1 MLVLAGILPDFR
13 LQSPDG
19 DSATTIAVTAAVGAG
34 VFGVLSALA
43 WPLLVRLLLLVPALV
58 LGLLVFFLNGS
69 LLLLALRLNPSGQ
82 SEAAPETAVIVA
94 AVMSAVASATGGA
107 LAVRDDDAYRRRL
120 YRLADRRRRGGP
132 ACPSAHGTV
141 FLQLDGV
148 GHDVLVAAVG
158 KGLMP
163 TIARWLGH
171 DTGHD
176 AGQKAG
182 QHGMEHGSRH
192 GVREHAGR
200 GAGHGMAHGAGNG
213 AGLGPGHGMAHGTG
227 DGAGLGAGR
236 GVARGAGDSAG
247 LGAGHDV
254 EDGAGHAVGQ
264 GSGDDAGHSA
274 VHRAA
279 HGMARGAGDGAG
291 LGPGHGMAYGAGDG
305 AGHAVGPGSGD
316 GAGHDTMHRAGHGMR
331 SLVPGHGAVEDAG
344 RGTGHGDAHGTGH
357 HPGHSTAHGPG
368 TGPAYGLRA
377 STAHGP
383 DASTAPGP
391 GTSSAHGPGPGSA
404 HGRGPG
410 PGHLPGQSSRPR
422 PRPTHRLTPWRTDWS
437 SQTGASQ
444 LGILHGSNHDVPAFR
459 WYEKETREVM
469 VCNRPTSAAE
479 LQRRAVERTGDGG
492 LLSADGASRGN
503 LFGGGADEQALVLS
517 IATRRR
523 SPANR
528 SRAGYFAYFSDPAN
542 AVRTALSFVAEAAR
556 EVGQSTRARL
566 RKERPRVARGGLY
579 PFIRAFAT
587 VVERDVVV
595 AAVMGD
601 LLAGRTAV
609 YADLVAYDE
618 VAHHSG
624 PLGRD
629 AEQVLARL
637 DRSLALIEKVAEHA
651 PRPYRIVVLS
661 DHGQS
666 PGETFRARYGLTLGD
681 LVRAGCGLPVPRR
694 AERTHSGAEARAAVR
709 AALRRP
715 VEEGDERHRPTPDSE
730 PVVLASGNL
739 GLVSFPDV
747 PHRMSKEEMDAR
759 HPALLTT
766 LANHPGIGFL
776 LVRSEEHGGV
786 VLGPYG
792 TEIPVDRLDEE
803 PGPLAGFGPG
813 AVEAVRRTHSFP
825 HTADIMVNSF
835 HDPADGEVLSF
846 EEQIGSHGGL
856 GGAQAKPFLLSPLA
870 LSAPVADGE
879 DLIGA
884 EHVHRVLR
892 RWLRESDGPQVPLE
906 PAREERAA

>member
-1 MLVLAGILPDFR
+1 MGEGRWRRAVSQAGRSVAVWGVSTVTMLVLAGILPDFR

-19 DSATTIAVTAAVGAG
+19 DSATTIAVTAAAGAG

-132 ACPSAHGTV
+132 ACPATHGTV
-141 FLQLDGV
+141 FVQLDGV
-148 GHDVLVAAVG
+148 GHDVLAAAVG

-163 TIARWLGH
+163 TVAKWLGARP
-171 DTGHD
+171 DT
-176 AGQKAG
+176 
-182 QHGMEHGSRH
+182 
-192 GVREHAGR
+192 
-200 GAGHGMAHGAGNG
+200 
-213 AGLGPGHGMAHGTG
+213 
-227 DGAGLGAGR
+227 
-236 GVARGAGDSAG
+236 
-247 LGAGHDV
+247 
-254 EDGAGHAVGQ
+254 
-264 GSGDDAGHSA
+264 
-274 VHRAA
+274 AA
-279 HGMARGAGDGAG
+279 
-291 LGPGHGMAYGAGDG
+291 
-305 AGHAVGPGSGD
+305 
-316 GAGHDTMHRAGHGMR
+316 
-331 SLVPGHGAVEDAG
+331 
-344 RGTGHGDAHGTGH
+344 
-357 HPGHSTAHGPG
+357 
-368 TGPAYGLRA
+368 
-377 STAHGP
+377 
-383 DASTAPGP
+383 
-391 GTSSAHGPGPGSA
+391 
-404 HGRGPG
+404 
-410 PGHLPGQSSRPR
+410 
-422 PRPTHRLTPWRTDWS
+422 RPTHRLTPWRTDWS

-444 LGILHGSNHDVPAFR
+444 LGILHGSNFDVPAFR
-459 WYEKETREVM
+459 WYEKDSREVM

-479 LQRRAVERTGDGG
+479 LQRRAVERAGDSG

-503 LFGGGADEQALVLS
+503 LFGGGAGEQALVLS
-517 IATRRR
+517 IAVGRR
-523 SPANR
+523 SSATR

-542 AVRTALSFVAEAAR
+542 AVRTALSFVAEAGR
-556 EVGQSTRARL
+556 EIGQSTRARL
-566 RKERPRVARGGLY
+566 RKQRPRVARGGLY

-595 AAVMGD
+595 AAVTGD
-601 LLAGRTAV
+601 MLAGRSAV

-629 AEQVLARL
+629 TEQVLARL
-637 DRSLALIEKVAEHA
+637 DRSLALIENVAEHA
-651 PRPYRIVVLS
+651 PRPYRVVVLS

-694 AERTHSGAEARAAVR
+694 ARRTHSGAEARAAVR

-715 VEEGDERHRPTPDSE
+715 VEEGGEQHRPSRHPE
-730 PVVLASGNL
+730 PIVLASGNL

-747 PHRMSKEEMDAR
+747 SHRMSKEEIDAR

-786 VLGPYG
+786 VLGAYG
-792 TEIPVDRLDEE
+792 AQIPVGRLDEE

-813 AVEAVRRTHSFP
+813 AAEAVRRTHSFP

-835 HDPADGEVLSF
+835 HDPADGEVLAF

-856 GGAQAKPFLLSPLA
+856 GGAQSKPFLLSPLA
-870 LSAPVADGE
+870 LSAPAEDGE
-879 DLIGA
+879 DLVGA
-884 EHVHRVLR
+884 EQVHRVLR
-892 RWLRESDGPQVPLE
+892 RWLREAAGPQA
-906 PAREERAA
+906 PAERASEERAA